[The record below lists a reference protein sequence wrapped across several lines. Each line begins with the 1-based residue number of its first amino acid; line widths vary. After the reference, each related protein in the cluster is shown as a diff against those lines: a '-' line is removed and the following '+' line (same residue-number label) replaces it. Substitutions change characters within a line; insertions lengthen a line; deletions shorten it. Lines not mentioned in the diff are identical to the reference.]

1 MSSPTHAAVS
11 GRFAFEHSIHLTR
24 LLVNH
29 RPHSPLADVSRLG
42 SNSEELETS
51 PLTNTPVPAMPIP
64 LNCACGKSLNIPDQ
78 YAGQKVKCP
87 SCAATV
93 TVPSPGVASAKPA
106 RPLGSPLPSQGADG
120 PEDGRYSLDEFVRR
134 SSERDHGQG
143 LFELESERLLE
154 INLDGMAWTK
164 KGSMV
169 AYVGDVKFTR
179 EGILEHG
186 IGKFLKKALTGE
198 GTPLTKAEGTGKVYL
213 ADAGKKVTI
222 LELDD
227 DSIYVNANDVL
238 AFEDGIEHDIK
249 MMRKI
254 TGMMAGGLFNMKL
267 SGTGMIAITTHYDP
281 LTLRVRPGQP
291 VCTDPNATVAWS
303 GSLSPGFKTDISLKT
318 FFGRGSGESIQML
331 FEGDGFVV
339 IQPYE
344 EVYFQAQ

>member
-1 MSSPTHAAVS
+1 
-11 GRFAFEHSIHLTR
+11 
-24 LLVNH
+24 
-29 RPHSPLADVSRLG
+29 
-42 SNSEELETS
+42 
-51 PLTNTPVPAMPIP
+51 MPIP
-64 LNCACGKSLNIPDQ
+64 VTCDCGKTLNIPDQ
-78 YAGQKVKCP
+78 YASKKVKCP
-87 SCAATV
+87 ACSSTI
-93 TVPSPGVASAKPA
+93 TVPSMEEAPQPETQPRSA
-106 RPLGSPLPSQGADG
+106 PLPSKKNEDG
-120 PEDGRYSLDEFVRR
+120 SEDGRYSLDEFVRR
-134 SSERDHGQG
+134 SSEKDHGQG

-154 INLDGMAWTK
+154 INLDGMVWTK

-169 AYVGDVKFTR
+169 AYVGNVKFTR

-186 IGKFLKKALTGE
+186 LGKFLKKAITGE
-198 GTPLTKAEGTGKVYL
+198 GASLTKAEGEGKVYL
-213 ADAGKKVTI
+213 ADSGKKVTI
-222 LELDD
+222 LELED
-227 DSIYVNANDVL
+227 DSLYVNANDVL
-238 AFEDGIEHDIK
+238 AFEVGIEHDIK

-281 LTLRVRPGQP
+281 LTLRVRPGHP

>member
-1 MSSPTHAAVS
+1 
-11 GRFAFEHSIHLTR
+11 
-24 LLVNH
+24 
-29 RPHSPLADVSRLG
+29 
-42 SNSEELETS
+42 
-51 PLTNTPVPAMPIP
+51 MPIP
-64 LNCACGKSLNIPDQ
+64 VTCDCGKNLNIPDQ

-87 SCAATV
+87 ACASTIL
-93 TVPSPGVASAKPA
+93 VPSAGGTAPKPA
-106 RPLGSPLPSQGADG
+106 RPLSAPLPSKPEDDG

-134 SSERDHGQG
+134 SSEKDRGQG

-154 INLDGMAWTK
+154 VNLDGMVWTK

-198 GTPLTKAEGTGKVYL
+198 GTQLTKAEGEGKVYL

-222 LELDD
+222 LELEDD
-227 DSIYVNANDVL
+227 AIFVNANDVL
-238 AFEDGIEHDIK
+238 AFEDGIEHDIR

-254 TGMMAGGLFNMKL
+254 TGMLAGGLFNMKL

-303 GSLSPGFKTDISLKT
+303 SGLSPGFKTDVSLKT